1 MTMVVIIQ
9 EKFSMFMRNVA
20 SVSALLCVL
29 ALSACGTCDVEED
42 TADTDVEE
50 TTEETTEGTTE
61 DPTEETE
68 ESEDTGGDTAVT
80 DPEDTAVD
88 TDTE

>member
-1 MTMVVIIQ
+1 
-9 EKFSMFMRNVA
+9 MFMRNVA
-20 SVSALLCVL
+20 SISALLCVL
-29 ALSACGTCDVEED
+29 SLNACGTCDVEED

-50 TTEETTEGTTE
+50 TTEGTTEGTTE

-68 ESEDTGGDTAVT
+68 ESEDTGGDTAAT